1 MGSANPAARGL
12 GRRLGP
18 LPAPLLLLLLLP
30 GSSSR
35 GTPSP
40 GEIAGVPQ
48 VAGLCG
54 RLTLHRDL
62 RTGRWEPDPHS
73 RRCLRDPQHVLAYC
87 RQVYPDLQIGRVE
100 EASRPIPMERWCGGA
115 RGIRCPHHV
124 VIPYHCLPG
133 EFVSEALLVPEGCK
147 FLHQER
153 MDECEGS
160 AYRHHQAQ
168 EACHSEGLVLHGSG
182 MLLPCGTDRFR
193 GVEYVCCPPPGTSV
207 PPRTP
212 HSDAPTQPQAPGR
225 EEGEEEEEPFPQTV
239 DDYFVEPPGED
250 EEEEEGETRRL
261 QHPST
266 QPPSRASKGSPTA
279 RPTDGVDVYFGM
291 PAEGGEHAGFLRAKM
306 DLEERRMRQ
315 INEVMREW
323 AEADNQAR
331 NLPKADRQ
339 ALNEHFQ
346 SILQTLEEQV
356 SGERQRLV
364 ETHAARVIAL
374 INDQRRAA
382 LEGFLAAL
390 QSDEPQ
396 AERVLQA
403 LKRYLRAEQKE
414 QRHTIRHY
422 QHVAAVDPEKSEQMR
437 FQVQTHLQVIEE
449 RMNQSLGLLEQN
461 PQLAQELQPQIQELL
476 RAEHLGPGELE
487 APPPGGSSEDGGG
500 PLPPST
506 EEDMAATMP
515 LKGSTEGDGAERLQ
529 EHKVNVSIPR
539 GLPFRS
545 PEIQRDELEPGMG
558 AGTGVAR
565 GAVAGLLV
573 VAVAVAAVVVLS
585 LLVARRRRPYG
596 AISHGVVEV
605 DPMLSLEEQQLR
617 ELQRHGYE
625 NPTYRFLEER
635 P

>member
-12 GRRLGP
+12 GSRLGS
-18 LPAPLLLLLLLP
+18 LLLLLLLLLLPAP

-48 VAGLCG
+48 VAGHCG

-62 RTGRWEPDPHS
+62 RTGRWEPDPQGS

-100 EASRPIPMERWCGGA
+100 EASRPIPMEHWCGSA
-115 RGIRCPHHV
+115 RGTRCPHHV

-168 EACHSEGLVLHGSG
+168 EACRSEGLILHGSG

-193 GVEYVCCPPPGTSV
+193 GVEYVCCPTTGTSI
-207 PPRTP
+207 PPQMP
-212 HSDAPTQPQAPGR
+212 HSDAPTQPQSPG
-225 EEGEEEEEPFPQTV
+225 GEEEEEDESFPQTV

-250 EEEEEGETRRL
+250 EEKEEGEARRL

-266 QPPSRASKGSPTA
+266 QPPSRTNKGNPTA

-291 PAEGGEHAGFLRAKM
+291 PGEGGEHAGFLRAKM

-390 QSDEPQ
+390 QGDEPQ

-422 QHVAAVDPEKSEQMR
+422 QHVAAVDPEKAEQMR

-461 PQLAQELQPQIQELL
+461 SQLARELQPQIQELL

-500 PLPPST
+500 PLPPV
-506 EEDMAATMP
+506 EEEGA
-515 LKGSTEGDGAERLQ
+515 GSTEGDGAERLQ
-529 EHKVNVSIPR
+529 EHKVNVSTPR
-539 GLPFRS
+539 GLPFHS

-573 VAVAVAAVVVLS
+573 VAVAVAAVVVLT

>member
-12 GRRLGP
+12 GRRLGSLL
-18 LPAPLLLLLLLP
+18 LPPLLLLLLPAP

-62 RTGRWEPDPHS
+62 RTGRWEPDPQHS

-115 RGIRCPHHV
+115 RGSRCPHHV

-193 GVEYVCCPPPGTSV
+193 GVEYVCCPAPGTST
-207 PPRTP
+207 PPQTP
-212 HSDAPTQPQAPGR
+212 HSDAPTQPQSPG
-225 EEGEEEEEPFPQTV
+225 GEEEEEEEEESFPQTV

-250 EEEEEGETRRL
+250 EEDGEGETRRL

-291 PAEGGEHAGFLRAKM
+291 PGEGGEHAGFLRAKM

-390 QSDEPQ
+390 QGSPPQ

-422 QHVAAVDPEKSEQMR
+422 QHVAAVDPEKAEQMR

-461 PQLAQELQPQIQELL
+461 PHLARELQPQI
-476 RAEHLGPGELE
+476 RGY
-487 APPPGGSSEDGGG
+487 PPRPLTAGGG
-500 PLPPST
+500 RPA
-506 EEDMAATMP
+506 DMGATMP
-515 LKGSTEGDGAERLQ
+515 LKGFTERDGAERLP